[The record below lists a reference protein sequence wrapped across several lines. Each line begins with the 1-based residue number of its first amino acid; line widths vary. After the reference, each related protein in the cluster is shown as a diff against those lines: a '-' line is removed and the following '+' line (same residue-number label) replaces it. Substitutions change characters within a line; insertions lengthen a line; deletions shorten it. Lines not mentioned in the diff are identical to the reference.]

1 MSTFDNI
8 YDLSDYDCLT
18 NLNNTVIYETKCF
31 TQNIDRI
38 ITMQQDHPFIEYL
51 NDYTFY
57 LFADSLSIFIKHAYM
72 YNLDDNIT
80 YFKIFVKSNTP
91 AIIKSAIHNAWIKYN
106 YNVSNHIYIYADY
119 CSKMFVCNDYNSDE
133 LYFSKE
139 LLKQLLD
146 QEPLDKYAFKVVSDY
161 IYNYVYEVEDEIV
174 TD

>member
-1 MSTFDNI
+1 MNTFDNI
-8 YDLSDYDCLT
+8 YDLSDYDRLT
-18 NLNNTVIYETKCF
+18 DLNGKVIHETKFF

-38 ITMQQDHPFIEYL
+38 IIIQQDHPFIKYF
-51 NDYTFY
+51 NDYTFHI
-57 LFADSLSIFIKHAYM
+57 FTDSLTLFIKHAYM

-91 AIIKSAIHNAWIKYN
+91 AIIKSAIHNAWYKYN

-119 CSKMFVCNDYNSDE
+119 CSKLFVCDDYESNE

-139 LLKQLLD
+139 FLKQLLD
-146 QEPLDKYAFKVVSDY
+146 QEPLDKYAFKAVSDY
-161 IYNYVYEVEDEIV
+161 IYNYVDDEIV